1 MKLKNNFLLV
11 SIFLFSGLYSH
22 AALAQIKF
30 DLNDV
35 SYLLP
40 LPQNL
45 QNDQALEMNSFVT
58 ADFLKL
64 FPRLHMRYPQAD
76 LFQTMK
82 LVALRIDPVH
92 KHIRSVWQPVI
103 LGPGQQ
109 TTSLDVA
116 VHSFYH
122 LSDSDFLTF
131 VSEIEK
137 WKQTFEPSIQNQN
150 PKALQIH
157 PLVQYAFTPNHKLQN
172 QQQSALAD
180 LLKIFSKSM
189 QKQTL
194 FKVTAMALRSA
205 DDMWVFLGFERN
217 TNGIP
222 EPIQISRTKNQT
234 VQTYVNTAVPFD
246 HFEMAQITGLLEN
259 IEFKLGEF
267 LYQVQN
273 QSALSEDQI
282 RSTLKTA
289 HQLEN
294 PSLFKEDQMDC
305 VHCHVVQSAREF
317 LQTKYSNSSQT
328 LFQNQYLNA
337 NYDLT
342 NTTSDIFNTRQIRGF
357 GYFDRGSAISQ
368 RVIHESAEAADVLNA
383 VVLKMALNKS
393 NTRFKK

>member
-1 MKLKNNFLLV
+1 VKLKNKFLLASV
-11 SIFLFSGLYSH
+11 FLLSELFSSAVH
-22 AALAQIKF
+22 AQIRF

-45 QNDQALEMNSFVT
+45 KSDQTLEITSYIT
-58 ADFLKL
+58 TDFLKL

-92 KHIRSVWQPVI
+92 RHIRAVWQPVI
-103 LGPGQQ
+103 MGPGQQ

-116 VHSFYH
+116 VHSFYQ
-122 LSDSDFLTF
+122 LSDSNFLTF
-131 VSEIEK
+131 VSEIKK
-137 WKQTFEPSIQNQN
+137 WKQTFEPSLQN

-157 PLVQYAFTPNHKLQN
+157 PLIQYAFTPNHKLQSL
-172 QQQSALAD
+172 QQSALTD

-205 DDMWVFLGFERN
+205 DDMWVFLGFEHN
-217 TNGIP
+217 ANGIP
-222 EPIQISRTKNQT
+222 EPIQIARTKNQT

-246 HFEMAQITGLLEN
+246 HFEMAQITGMLEN

-294 PSLFKEDQMDC
+294 PGLFKEDQMDC
-305 VHCHVVQSAREF
+305 VHCHVAQSAREF
-317 LQTKYSNSSQT
+317 LQTKYSNSNQT

-357 GYFDRGSAISQ
+357 GYFDKGSAISQ

-383 VVLKMALNKS
+383 IILKMALN
-393 NTRFKK
+393 TPHTQLKK